1 MDTPTIIGRFVRLR
15 REAAGLT
22 QQQLADRCGV
32 SYQYISGIENGRENV
47 TLGVLESIATGLGL
61 SLPGLVSDAFYGE
74 ASPFPPPRVDP
85 RYLRE
90 GVPMPP
96 GLTRDA
102 LMAALNDTQRLIH
115 LMNANLLS
123 AGGRPLPQYIQGN
136 NFSGIVSN
144 LLSDSLNRLSAYR
157 HHSPQAF
164 PDLAY
169 DDAEGTR
176 VAGLEVKTTIK
187 VGKGGE
193 SHNGHA
199 GWHLVACF
207 RIDDRTGDI
216 LFVHVMVADLV
227 GHTAPRSDW
236 KYVGSKVNEATGSQR
251 TETYVTTLRGT
262 TKLRD
267 GSIYLDPNQVDYRR
281 WRQERD
287 SDIPVHSIFFRGAAP
302 G

>member
-1 MDTPTIIGRFVRLR
+1 MDTLTIIGRYVRAR

-32 SYQYISGIENGRENV
+32 SYQYISGIENGKENV
-47 TLGVLESIATGLGL
+47 TLGVLESIATGLGI
-61 SLPGLVSDAFYGE
+61 SLPGLASDAFYGE
-74 ASPFPPPRVDP
+74 GSPYPPPRADTAH
-85 RYLRE
+85 LRDA
-90 GVPMPP
+90 VPLPP

-102 LMAALNDTQRLIH
+102 LLAALNDTQRIIH

-169 DDAEGTR
+169 DDAQGIR
-176 VAGLEVKTTIK
+176 GAGLEVKTTIK

-227 GHTAPRSDW
+227 GHTAPLSDW
-236 KYVGSKVNEATGSQR
+236 KYVGSKVNEETGSQR
-251 TETYVTTLRGT
+251 TETYITNLRGT

-267 GSIYLDPNQVDYRR
+267 GTIYLDPNHVNYRR
-281 WRQERD
+281 WRQARD
-287 SDIPVHSIFFRGAAP
+287 GEIPAHSIFFQGDQP
-302 G
+302 E